1 MNDLIQLTDAE
12 IAGVS
17 GGILNQDISISAT
30 QSNSA
35 SVSQNSTAT
44 NSGSV
49 SAAISAN
56 GGTAST
62 GSSADGEPVARPQ
75 PRQALSQAIIRW
87 WFRRTTSQRAT
98 TSLSI
103 STSDSRM
110 LWPIS
115 FWADRR

>member
-17 GGILNQDISISAT
+17 GGILNQSNTITTTNSAT
-30 QSNSA
+30 VTQT
-35 SVSQNSTAT
+35 STAAT
-44 NSGSV
+44 PGRSPRPSQPTV
-49 SAAISAN
+49 APPLSA
-56 GGTAST
+56 TAAP
-62 GSSADGEPVARPQ
+62 GAAGPQ

-98 TSLSI
+98 TNVSI
-103 STSDSRM
+103 SASDNLM